1 MIEETN
7 RINDESFYSDA
18 NFSTENAMQ
27 MQNRM
32 RMNGKIY
39 VQNAAKQKP
48 SKKKIVKFVDEY
60 G

>member
-48 SKKKIVKFVDEY
+48 SKKNSQICR
-60 G
+60 